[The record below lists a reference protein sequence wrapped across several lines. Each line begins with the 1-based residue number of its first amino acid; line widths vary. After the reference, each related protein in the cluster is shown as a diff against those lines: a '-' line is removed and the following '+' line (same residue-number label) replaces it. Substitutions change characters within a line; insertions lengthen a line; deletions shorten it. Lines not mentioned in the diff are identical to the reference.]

1 MVICR
6 IAKIELIDT
15 TCATL
20 YRTIKR
26 IVFDGLFAL
35 LISNNQGLVIKT
47 IFHPVFTRIGLFSI
61 HQSTKV
67 IIKTLIL
74 TASRKGKL
82 FKLTLYV

>member
-35 LISNNQGLVIKT
+35 ANAWVPTIEKT
-47 IFHPVFTRIGLFSI
+47 D
-61 HQSTKV
+61 
-67 IIKTLIL
+67 
-74 TASRKGKL
+74 
-82 FKLTLYV
+82 YV